1 MQKKLKK
8 SSKIEKFFIA
18 RNTFKYLS
26 LRQQHH
32 LRCFGH
38 VSGQGLSKKN
48 LVNFHKDLWPRI
60 CKKIQK
66 IMKIEKKNFSSKEL
80 KIP

>member
-48 LVNFHKDLWPRI
+48 LVNFHKNLWPRI

-66 IMKIEKKNFSSKEL
+66 NIKNRKKIFFLQIS
-80 KIP
+80 

>member
-8 SSKIEKFFIA
+8 PSKIEKFFIA

-38 VSGQGLSKKN
+38 VSGQALKKELGQLSQKSLTPDMQKNSKK
-48 LVNFHKDLWPRI
+48 H
-60 CKKIQK
+60 QK
-66 IMKIEKKNFSSKEL
+66 
-80 KIP
+80 